1 MYDPKIYKRSTIQG
15 IIHWA
20 CGFTDSSKKST
31 KKVNY
36 WLVMYDH
43 TNMSQRV
50 MSKEIDLIIII
61 IIACVYYKKE
71 IFLSKELLF
80 LFYEC

>member
-20 CGFTDSSKKST
+20 RGFTDSSKNST

-43 TNMSQRV
+43 TNMSRRV

>member
-1 MYDPKIYKRSTIQG
+1 
-15 IIHWA
+15 
-20 CGFTDSSKKST
+20 
-31 KKVNY
+31 
-36 WLVMYDH
+36 MYDH
-43 TNMSQRV
+43 TNMSRRV